1 MSIINQNEINL
12 NSEDYYIELI
22 DKITENNNN
31 NLRNLIIIETKSGI
45 YKPEFSGILSSR
57 IIFKKNLNSLN
68 NLFKNNKEVIKVN
81 FSNFNMSEVGSMK
94 STFSGC
100 SNLEEV
106 NFEGINTNKLTK
118 MENTFEN
125 CTNIK
130 KLDLSPLN
138 TTNLKEWIIYF
149 LVVID

>member
-1 MSIINQNEINL
+1 
-12 NSEDYYIELI
+12 
-22 DKITENNNN
+22 
-31 NLRNLIIIETKSGI
+31 
-45 YKPEFSGILSSR
+45 
-57 IIFKKNLNSLN
+57 
-68 NLFKNNKEVIKVN
+68 
-81 FSNFNMSEVGSMK
+81 MSEVGSMK

-125 CTNIK
+125 CTNIN
-130 KLDLSPLN
+130 KLYLSPLN